1 MKEIK
6 ITKITYGCSR
16 RERERER
23 EKREKQLD
31 VDEDEEV
38 DGCGC
43 GGEGVEVGAED
54 GVVGGGGEVDVDTVV
69 AHWVL
74 DVEGGRLLAQVS

>member
-1 MKEIK
+1 M
-6 ITKITYGCSR
+6 
-16 RERERER
+16 
-23 EKREKQLD
+23 
-31 VDEDEEV
+31 DEDEEV

-74 DVEGGRLLAQVS
+74 DVEGGRLLA